1 MRKREEER
9 SSSYRGINQHSK
21 SIVDFKEELN
31 ASINNWSV
39 ELYTSHLALKRRY
52 LDILESIIKSR
63 LIPISEKNNEEMKKT
78 FGAMFSESKKGAI
91 KRLENLTISFME
103 VRNRD
108 LIKISPL
115 SSNLNIPAD
124 KSSKSEKDHNFA
136 SKKGDAVM
144 VKSNEYDNS
153 DLESTIKAKLQ
164 EQSNL
169 IKEIKLVKLK

>member
-1 MRKREEER
+1 
-9 SSSYRGINQHSK
+9 
-21 SIVDFKEELN
+21 
-31 ASINNWSV
+31 
-39 ELYTSHLALKRRY
+39 
-52 LDILESIIKSR
+52 
-63 LIPISEKNNEEMKKT
+63 MKKT